1 MSIAVD
7 DEHAFVSARSAGLLL
22 ASFLGSAVAATAG
35 FGGAVVFQS
44 VFFLLLPFVPSMGT
58 LSDSVALSSWR
69 SVTANVHM
77 LFIGFPFLDRRM
89 FQIMLP
95 GLVVGAPLGYLMLSV
110 VPEALMKR
118 LLGALCLLVT
128 IERLI
133 SLFVCHPSSVD
144 PAASVNISLPPT
156 PALVR
161 NPELRDE
168 QDASLPVPQHG
179 GDKSGGDGSPRS
191 DTSRFSRNSE
201 LERADERT
209 CGSFTAVAVTGLGTG
224 VLGAGLGSPGVPMM
238 LLASYM
244 PMHKT
249 TIRTLRAAA
258 VVPVTTFSFGAMV
271 ADGSVAVAHDWLLL
285 LAVFGVST
293 LGVQLGGW
301 LHAFVDRDT
310 VSTLVLALLA
320 VTAYTL
326 LADAA
331 PLAPLPLFAVI
342 AVAAATF
349 VRAVVLNCKRQCGG
363 RSPRAELI

>member
-1 MSIAVD
+1 MELSVAAD
-7 DEHAFVSARSAGLLL
+7 CLFSARAAGLLL
-22 ASFLGSAVAATAG
+22 ASFLGSTVATTAG

-44 VFFLLLPFVPSMGT
+44 VFFLLQPFVPSMGN

-77 LFIGFPFLDRRM
+77 LFISFRFLDRRM

-95 GLVVGAPLGYLMLSV
+95 GLVVGAPLGYVMLTV
-110 VPEALMKR
+110 FPEAVMKQ

-133 SLFVCHPSSVD
+133 SLFLCRSSSVD
-144 PAASVNISLPPT
+144 PAASLNISLPPT

-161 NPELRDE
+161 NP
-168 QDASLPVPQHG
+168 ASPPDSPPSPPLKNG
-179 GDKSGGDGSPRS
+179 GDEGGGDVSPRS
-191 DTSRFSRNSE
+191 DVSRFSRDSE

-224 VLGAGLGSPGVPMM
+224 VLGAGLGQPGVSMM
-238 LLASYM
+238 FFSSYM

-271 ADGSVAVAHDWLLL
+271 ADGTVDVARDWLLL
-285 LAVFGVST
+285 LAVFGAST

-310 VSTLVLALLA
+310 TLTVVLMLLA

-331 PLAPLPLFAVI
+331 PLAPLPLLAVI
-342 AVAAATF
+342 AVATATF
-349 VRAVVLNCKRQCGG
+349 ARAVVVNCRRQCGG
-363 RSPRAELI
+363 GGSTHVQLV

>member
-1 MSIAVD
+1 MDFLGD
-7 DEHAFVSARSAGLLL
+7 DETGIFSARAAGLLF

-35 FGGAVVFQS
+35 FGGAVVFQA
-44 VFFLLLPFVPSMGT
+44 VFFLLQPLVPSMGS

-77 LFIGFPFLDRRM
+77 ICIGFRFLDRRM
-89 FQIMLP
+89 FLIMLP
-95 GLVVGAPLGYLMLSV
+95 GLIVGAPLGYVMLSV

-118 LLGALCLLVT
+118 LLGSLCLLVT

-133 SLFVCHPSSVD
+133 SLFLCRPSSLD
-144 PAASVNISLPPT
+144 QLEPSSPSRKA
-156 PALVR
+156 
-161 NPELRDE
+161 
-168 QDASLPVPQHG
+168 G
-179 GDKSGGDGSPRS
+179 GDRQGGDDSCSTPGRAVRAGDLAADPSSPRS
-191 DTSRFSRNSE
+191 DVSRFSRDSE
-201 LERADERT
+201 LERAEGRT
-209 CGSFTAVAVTGLGTG
+209 CGSFTAVAATGLGTG
-224 VLGAGLGSPGVPMM
+224 VLGAGLGSPGVSMM

-271 ADGSVAVAHDWLLL
+271 ADGTVDVAHDWLLL

-301 LHAFVDRDT
+301 LHAYVDRDT
-310 VSTLVLALLA
+310 VSTLVLMLLA

-326 LADAA
+326 LGDAA
-331 PLAPLPLFAVI
+331 PLAPPLLLAVI
-342 AVAAATF
+342 AVATATF
-349 VRAVVLNCKRQCGG
+349 VRAFVFNCKRQCGG
-363 RSPRAELI
+363 ASTQAELV